1 MKNIKI
7 ALTGESG
14 YIASQLKKKLWPE
27 GAVYMPLGRDD
38 SDVAW
43 LSVLE
48 QADVVINLAGAP
60 VIQRWTVKNRQ
71 TIKNSR
77 VETTRRLVSLLN
89 QLSAEKAPKLL
100 ISGSA
105 IGIYPDKGEKVM
117 TENDYETGEGFLSQ
131 VVQQWEYEAN
141 QLNNSITR
149 LVNMRIGVVL
159 GLEGGLLRQ
168 ILPLF
173 KRGLGGTIASG
184 RQAMSFVHIDDLVA
198 AVQFFIENKH
208 TKGIYNMVAPHW
220 VSNQYFTKTLL
231 QGLNKPGIFTIPA
244 WALRILYGAAANIMI
259 NGEKVY
265 PERLLNEGFEFNFP
279 TIESALDD
287 LIEGAS
293 PLKTESNN

>member
-14 YIASQLKKKLWPE
+14 YIASQLKKNLWPE
-27 GAVYMPLGRDD
+27 GAVYMRLGRDD

-48 QADVVINLAGAP
+48 QAEVVINLAGAP

-89 QLSAEKAPKLL
+89 NLSAEKAPKLL

-117 TENDYETGEGFLSQ
+117 TENDHQTGEGFLSQ

-141 QLNNSITR
+141 QLNNSNTR

-168 ILPLF
+168 TLPLF
-173 KRGLGGTIASG
+173 KRGLGGKIASG
-184 RQAMSFVHIDDLVA
+184 KQAMSFVHIDDLVT
-198 AVQFFIENKH
+198 AVRFFIENKH
-208 TKGIYNMVAPHW
+208 AKGTYNMVAPHW

-231 QGLNKPGIFTIPA
+231 DRLNKPGLFTVPA
-244 WALRILYGAAANIMI
+244 WALRLLYGEAANIMI

-265 PERLLNEGFEFNFP
+265 PERLLNEGFEFSFP
-279 TIESALDD
+279 TIESALND
-287 LIEGAS
+287 LLEG
-293 PLKTESNN
+293 